1 MSEYL
6 PGVCNIGPTEITRRR
21 RAGHVGALATVAL
34 LSILVSTHSPR
45 WSRLLAALP
54 ASLSASGYIQAR
66 SHFCAGFGSRGLFN
80 FGPVGETLNV
90 ADPEARA
97 LDKAASRRIG
107 LQSAGIGI
115 VVAAVA
121 VALPR

>member
-6 PGVCNIGPTEITRRR
+6 PGVCNSGPTEITRRR